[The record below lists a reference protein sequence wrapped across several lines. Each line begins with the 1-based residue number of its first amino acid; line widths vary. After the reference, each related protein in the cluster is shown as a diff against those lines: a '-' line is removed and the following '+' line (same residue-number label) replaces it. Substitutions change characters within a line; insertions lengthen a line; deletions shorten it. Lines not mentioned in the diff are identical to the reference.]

1 MMLEISDIEPIKN
14 FFDVIYDSAS
24 EVEIKLDQEKL
35 SINLLNN
42 GHVAFY
48 NLEISKDFFIEYEV
62 NGAENILIFVE
73 DFYKIL
79 KSSNKSEML
88 FLESN
93 DNFLIC
99 KFEDNNN
106 HRIFELPLA
115 EDYDDAPTPPSID
128 YNGIFDVSL
137 NELKQSVFDL
147 DKIVKTHKFKIHT
160 QENMMNITAPSDSMT
175 KYSQTIRIDSE
186 EICDVIVDVKYVSEI
201 LKLSKI
207 NNIVTLKMGNGLPL
221 SWVIQSHDEL
231 VKVGGLIAPIIEE
244 EA

>member
-42 GHVAFY
+42 GYVAFY

-207 NNIVTLKMGNGLPL
+207 NNIVTLKMGTGLPFCR
-221 SWVIQSHDEL
+221 
-231 VKVGGLIAPIIEE
+231 P
-244 EA
+244 

>member
-42 GHVAFY
+42 GYVAFY

>member
-1 MMLEISDIEPIKN
+1 MVRHL
-14 FFDVIYDSAS
+14 
-24 EVEIKLDQEKL
+24 
-35 SINLLNN
+35 
-42 GHVAFY
+42 
-48 NLEISKDFFIEYEV
+48 SKDFFIEYEV